1 MSEKSCSDS
10 DVRIVACADQAEVAM
25 RAARDVENVIVSMQ
39 EGREGAS
46 NTIGVTPD
54 GYARLVVTGGSTGI
68 AVLHQLYID
77 SEAGNAGIDWHRVH
91 VFFGDERWVPADHP
105 ERNDKQA
112 TEALF
117 SNIDIPQENLHRFPA
132 PSSDSAYGETEG
144 SHSGNV
150 DVAELKDA
158 AASYADTIT
167 TYAPDGFDIHLL
179 GMGPE
184 GHINSLFPHT
194 PELTSDDTVVS
205 VTDCPKPPPT
215 RLSLTHRALN
225 SSTRVWFVVAGEAK
239 AEALGHAVS
248 GDDADMWPA
257 AGARGQED
265 TAVYADA
272 PALSQLQDPSS

>member
-1 MSEKSCSDS
+1 MKP
-10 DVRIVACADQAEVAM
+10 
-25 RAARDVENVIVSMQ
+25 
-39 EGREGAS
+39 
-46 NTIGVTPD
+46 VT
-54 GYARLVVTGGSTGI
+54 
-68 AVLHQLYID
+68 
-77 SEAGNAGIDWHRVH
+77 
-91 VFFGDERWVPADHP
+91 
-105 ERNDKQA
+105 NDKQA

-144 SHSGNV
+144 SRSGNV
-150 DVAELKDA
+150 DLAELKDA
-158 AASYADTIT
+158 AALYTDAIT

-215 RLSLTHRALN
+215 RLSLTRRALN
-225 SSTRVWFVVAGEAK
+225 SSTRVWFVVAGEGK

-248 GDDADMWPA
+248 GDDADTWPA

-265 TAVYADA
+265 TVVYADA
-272 PALSQLQDPSS
+272 PALSRLQG